1 MQLVDRFAV
10 SDNLYSI
17 VVAGNMNPAIHHPRW
32 YKDVGILD
40 EKEVK
45 EAEEPP
51 PARSDTPDAVDITG
65 GPLVVSTY
73 AAQFTTR
80 AIRIVCAP
88 QSWSVLTEDENKLD
102 KCLSVASQ
110 IFQKL
115 DSTPVSAYGFNFN
128 HHRQTNMPSVSHHL
142 AELARSQPLG
152 LTDLFGLP
160 KSARIF
166 YSASIDGRES
176 NTTIEPSF
184 KDPSKVFIGMNFNHP
199 VQQTQGFFD
208 LDLMLKRDYPRAH
221 DLSGRFLESILEAL
235 NRK

>member
-1 MQLVDRFAV
+1 MQLVDPFAV

-17 VVAGNMNPAIHHPRW
+17 VVVGNMNPAIHHPRW

-51 PARSDTPDAVDITG
+51 PTRSDTPDAVHVTG
-65 GPLVVSTY
+65 VPMVVSTY

-80 AIRIVCAP
+80 ALRIVCAP
-88 QSWSVLTEDENKLD
+88 QSWSVLTIDENKLE
-102 KCLSVASQ
+102 KCLSVASRV
-110 IFQKL
+110 FQKL

-128 HHRQTNMPSVSHHL
+128 HHRQTSMPAVSHDL
-142 AELARSQPLG
+142 AELARSLPLG
-152 LTDLFGLP
+152 LTDLFGSP
-160 KSARIF
+160 KSARIS
-166 YSASIDGRES
+166 YSTSIDGRES

-184 KDPSKVFIGMNFNHP
+184 KDPSRVFIAMNFNHP
-199 VQQTQGFFD
+199 VQQTQGFFE
-208 LDLMLKRDYPRAH
+208 LDLMLKRDFPRDHELAC
-221 DLSGRFLESILEAL
+221 RFLESILEAL